1 MKFNGC
7 HLSPSFSSCFH
18 CSHTS
23 GPMLVWYKSITN
35 RQDKK
40 WECEGKKRKRGIDV
54 EERIGVTAKTIFL
67 LQQTLQLRGT
77 LSLPRDWEFLPKV
90 LYQLVQDFFNETL
103 YPLEQKRVCF
113 AFMINTRWWERGGNG
128 AKREQYLDWWNKNWL
143 ETRLSQNPLIF
154 FVSSSSIFLF
164 TGFHVGCSEKTRLLF
179 KVLEKKTIV
188 VSKLMKLR
196 HPLFL

>member
-1 MKFNGC
+1 MKFNGR
-7 HLSPSFSSCFH
+7 HLSPSFSSCCH

-90 LYQLVQDFFNETL
+90 LYQLVQDFFYETL

-113 AFMINTRWWERGGNG
+113 ACMLNTRWWEREEMVQKENNI
-128 AKREQYLDWWNKNWL
+128 LID
-143 ETRLSQNPLIF
+143 ETRTDLRQGFHRIH
-154 FVSSSSIFLF
+154 SSSSFLPRPSF
-164 TGFHVGCSEKTRLLF
+164 YLQASMLALLRRQDYF
-179 KVLEKKTIV
+179 KCLKRK
-188 VSKLMKLR
+188 
-196 HPLFL
+196 PLLSPNLWS

>member
-1 MKFNGC
+1 
-7 HLSPSFSSCFH
+7 
-18 CSHTS
+18 
-23 GPMLVWYKSITN
+23 MLVWYKSITN

-67 LQQTLQLRGT
+67 LQQTLQLQLRGT

-90 LYQLVQDFFNETL
+90 LYQLVQDFFYETL

-154 FVSSSSIFLF
+154 FICSSSIIFNLQDSNWAISLLRDWRGKHCCAQICSSYEIISF
-164 TGFHVGCSEKTRLLF
+164 FGFKEL
-179 KVLEKKTIV
+179 
-188 VSKLMKLR
+188 
-196 HPLFL
+196 